1 MTFRL
6 LDVAKFFTAFV
17 PEIEFPDEAIS
28 LDEKVI
34 YTIGAGII
42 FVLAQLPTYSLV
54 KDASQAMADPF
65 STLRPLFAMEQGTLL
80 ELGLLPVVLSGFI
93 WQLAAAGKLLKVNFN
108 YAYDR
113 ELFQTAQK
121 VTAVFFG
128 AVFAL
133 ALLFS
138 GYYDNVIKN
147 YTPGGEN
154 SPYGAYVLIFL
165 QTVGTTFFL
174 TLISE
179 VIDKGYGF
187 GSGVLCF
194 IALHAASGLVRD
206 VAGLEMVSAA
216 PGEAPQTYGVVTSL
230 AKTLV
235 TLDFGAIKTSLVG
248 LFFRPNFPTIGSV
261 LLVLAAALTTIYLQ
275 NFRFEIPVRSN
286 RARGA
291 ANVYPLR
298 LFYTGA
304 LPVLF
309 AFSVLAAAQIT
320 LYFVS
325 VFVAPVNPLVASIVG
340 SYAES
345 GKVQNGIAFYLTAP
359 SSVVESAFSPIRA
372 VVFSTLVV
380 VLSVSFARTWA
391 FSSGSSPKD
400 IAKQFKDQSIV
411 IAGKR
416 DASVARELT
425 KTVSSA
431 ATTGA
436 VLLSAVALTGEL
448 LGSSGKTV
456 AVVVGI
462 CSAFAVLEDFMM
474 EFQQGGGSNSQLVNA
489 IASYQ

>member
-1 MTFRL
+1 M
-6 LDVAKFFTAFV
+6 AKFFTAFV
-17 PEIEFPDEAIS
+17 PEIEFPDEAAS

-42 FVLAQLPTYSLV
+42 FVLAQLPTYLLV
-54 KDASQAMADPF
+54 KDALQAMADPF

-80 ELGLLPVVLSGFI
+80 ELGLLPIVLSGFL
-93 WQLAAAGKLLKVNFN
+93 WQLAAASRLLKVNFN

-121 VTAVFFG
+121 VTALFFG
-128 AVFAL
+128 ATFSL
-133 ALLFS
+133 ALLFL
-138 GYYDNVIKN
+138 GYYDNVLKN
-147 YTPGGEN
+147 YTPGEN

-194 IALHAASGLVRD
+194 IALNSASVLVRD
-206 VAGLEMVSAA
+206 VAGLESVAAA
-216 PGEAPQTYGVVTSL
+216 PGETPQTYGVLTSL

-235 TLDFGAIKTSLVG
+235 TLDFGAIKGALIG

-261 LLVLAAALTTIYLQ
+261 LLVLAAALATIYLQ
-275 NFRFEIPVRSN
+275 NFRLEIPVRSS

-309 AFSVLAAAQIT
+309 AFSVLAAAQIS
-320 LYFVS
+320 LYFIS
-325 VFVAPVNPLVASIVG
+325 VYVAPVNPLVASIIG
-340 SYAES
+340 TYAES
-345 GKVQNGIAFYLTAP
+345 GKVENGIAFYLTAP
-359 SSVVESAFSPIRA
+359 SSVVESALSPVRA
-372 VVFSTLVV
+372 VVFSSLVV
-380 VLSVSFARTWA
+380 ILSVSFSRTWA
-391 FSSGSSPKD
+391 FSSGSAPKD
-400 IAKQFKDQSIV
+400 IAKQFKDQGIV

-416 DASVARELT
+416 DASVAKELK
-425 KTVSSA
+425 KTVLSA

-436 VLLSAVALTGEL
+436 LLLSAVALVGEL
-448 LGSSGKTV
+448 LGSSGKSAAIV
-456 AVVVGI
+456 IGI
-462 CSAFAVLEDFMM
+462 CSAFAILEDFML
-474 EFQQGGGSNSQLVNA
+474 EFQQGGGSSSQLVNA
-489 IASYQ
+489 IGSYQ